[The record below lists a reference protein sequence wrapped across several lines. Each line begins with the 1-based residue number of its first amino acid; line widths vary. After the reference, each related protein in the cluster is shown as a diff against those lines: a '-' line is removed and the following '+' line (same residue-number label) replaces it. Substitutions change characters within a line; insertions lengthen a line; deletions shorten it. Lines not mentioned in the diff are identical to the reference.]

1 MKKVRSGFTL
11 IEVIATVAILA
22 ICVAAFLSIFTF
34 GFSTVFSAGHKSIA
48 DFRIQEAAELL
59 YSNSNSEPE
68 NVTTSEYSNTLPI
81 EIFTVAVDSDGLP
94 VGTKSTDPSTVNID
108 GSYYEIKASE
118 KSKEVTLEIFIP

>member
-59 YSNSNSEPE
+59 YSKFEFRTGKCNN
-68 NVTTSEYSNTLPI
+68 
-81 EIFTVAVDSDGLP
+81 F
-94 VGTKSTDPSTVNID
+94 
-108 GSYYEIKASE
+108 
-118 KSKEVTLEIFIP
+118 